1 MNRSVVIDAFD
12 ERDYLIVNRLS
23 TFRIA
28 FRSVVHAIY
37 VRMNAILRSKDH
49 ATPSRVTVSAL
60 EYKEVRITI
69 VIASSRFHG
78 VLIHL
83 VGGTMVR
90 AIPLE
95 RKPCT

>member
-1 MNRSVVIDAFD
+1 MNPSVVIDAFD

-23 TFRIA
+23 AFCIA
-28 FRSVVHAIY
+28 FRSVVHAVLVY
-37 VRMNAILRSKDH
+37 MNAVLRSKDH
-49 ATPSRVTVSAL
+49 AAPIGVTISAL

-90 AIPLE
+90 AIPPE